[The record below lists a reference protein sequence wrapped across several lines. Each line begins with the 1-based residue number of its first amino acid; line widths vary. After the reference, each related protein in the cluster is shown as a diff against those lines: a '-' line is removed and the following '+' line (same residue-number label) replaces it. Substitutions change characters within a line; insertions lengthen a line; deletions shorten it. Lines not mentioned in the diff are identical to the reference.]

1 MLLANAVSLLLN
13 GLYVVPIIVAVVL
26 ERAGVALVTVEMLF
40 VTVTVQLLQP
50 LFDSPRPEGATA
62 CNLLCSSGS
71 WAGKPGFPSGHMATT
86 SVFASAMAFLFPN
99 PLVIGACV
107 ALVLAMGWSR
117 YAKKCHTLTQII
129 GGTLYGFAIAVLF
142 KGFL

>member
-1 MLLANAVSLLLN
+1 
-13 GLYVVPIIVAVVL
+13 
-26 ERAGVALVTVEMLF
+26 
-40 VTVTVQLLQP
+40 
-50 LFDSPRPEGATA
+50 
-62 CNLLCSSGS
+62 
-71 WAGKPGFPSGHMATT
+71 
-86 SVFASAMAFLFPN
+86 MAFLFPS
-99 PLVIGACV
+99 PLVIGSCV

>member
-1 MLLANAVSLLLN
+1 MLANTVSLFINALFFIPIVIAVLLKRASIA
-13 GLYVVPIIVAVVL
+13 LITLEMVVGAIS
-26 ERAGVALVTVEMLF
+26 VEF
-40 VTVTVQLLQP
+40 IKP
-50 LFDSPRPEGATA
+50 LFDSPRPAGATA
-62 CNLLCSSGS
+62 CNLLCNSGS
-71 WAGKPGFPSGHMATT
+71 WAGKPGFPSGHMTIT
-86 SVFASAMAFLFPN
+86 SVFATSMAFLYPT
-99 PLVIGACV
+99 PLAIGSCV